1 MRNLRIGKRLFILIA
16 AQLTLLVLISGAS
29 YYGLRA
35 SGQAL
40 DNLQKNTE
48 EVAALTSR
56 RKSIRDLPDLVN
68 KVFRGAISWEK
79 AEQQLPVVEGN
90 IEQHWQKHLQTLS
103 ADERQRVMGVYAP
116 ALASLHEGINK
127 LERIIVERD
136 QEGLILFVNND
147 MNKVA
152 KPYLNQLI
160 SDAKAMTEQANQLY
174 QKEKD
179 KSTYLLLIILAIA
192 IVAIGMSA
200 LVGSAVYRSIAEPI
214 SYMLTT
220 IRRITAG
227 DLDVR
232 TDMTGNDELAEL
244 GQAFDQLLQDRVAAL
259 VQAESENETLN
270 ESIIKLLQAVSQL
283 SQRDLTV
290 TVPVTE
296 DMTGP
301 VADAL
306 NLLTSE
312 TASVLSG
319 VTRIS
324 EDVASASQKV
334 KSQSDTVILVA
345 RSEREEV
352 DKAAAELAS
361 AAEAM
366 THIAELAQACNE
378 AADNAIRTTQ
388 KALETVTNTVDGI
401 NNTRDTIRETEKRI
415 KRLGERSQ
423 EISGVVNIINTIAE
437 RTHIL
442 ALNASMHAAS
452 AGEAGRGFAVVAD
465 EVQRLAENS
474 REATRQIATLVSN
487 IQTETADTVNAMNT
501 AISQVVEGSKLAEQ
515 AGNQMRITQQTTAE
529 LVAAVQQISSS
540 SQQQAQVSN
549 QLITRAQ
556 QIQES
561 TYQTGQQLKEQTVY
575 TENLVEFAQGLLS
588 SVRVFKLPAK
598 AN

>member
-35 SGQAL
+35 SNQAL
-40 DNLQKNTE
+40 DTLQENTE
-48 EVAALTSR
+48 KVAALTSR
-56 RKSIRDLPDLVN
+56 RKSVRDLPDLVN
-68 KVFRGAISWEK
+68 KVLRGAITWEE
-79 AEQQLPVVEGN
+79 AGQQLPVIEGA
-90 IEQHWQKHLQTLS
+90 IEQRWQQYLETLS
-103 ADERQRVMGVYAP
+103 ADEQQRVVAVYEP
-116 ALASLHEGINK
+116 ALMSLNEGINEIK
-127 LERIIVERD
+127 NLVATRD
-136 QEGLILFVNND
+136 RENMNLFVTND
-147 MNKVA
+147 MEFLLQ
-152 KPYLNQLI
+152 PYLDQLI
-160 SDAKAMTEQANQLY
+160 SDANVMAQQSQLVYQEEKNQA
-174 QKEKD
+174 
-179 KSTYLLLIILAIA
+179 TYLLLTILAIA
-192 IVAIGMSA
+192 IVAIGVSA
-200 LVGSAVYRSIAEPI
+200 LIGSTVYRSIADPI
-214 SYMLTT
+214 AHMLAT
-220 IRRITAG
+220 IRRITGG

-232 TDMTGNDELAEL
+232 IDMTGNDELAEL

-345 RSEREEV
+345 RNEREEV
-352 DKAAAELAS
+352 DRAAAELAT

-388 KALETVTNTVDGI
+388 KALQTVTNTVDGI

-474 REATRQIATLVSN
+474 REATRQIATLVNN

-501 AISQVVEGSKLAEQ
+501 AISQVVEGSQLAEQ
-515 AGNQMRITQQTTAE
+515 AGDQMKITQQTTAE
-529 LVAAVQQISSS
+529 LVAAVQQISTS
-540 SQQQAQVSN
+540 SQQQAHVSN
-549 QLITRAQ
+549 QLITRAK
-556 QIQES
+556 QIQDS
-561 TYQTGQQLKEQTVY
+561 TYQTSQQLQEQTVH